1 MEYELMIPPFRHNGF
16 KELSKKQAE
25 EYFDWYT
32 NQINH
37 RIEVISNYISSTG
50 EKIHF
55 DYSPD
60 SLIPIWS
67 WYEKNIIV
75 EDKTKEELENEISKH
90 PAWMKNEISSTK
102 ISLETFKFGMDI
114 AIYFAEIIIR
124 NSNGKVYW
132 GYFTK
137 PKNRM
142 SVNQPVLLGFKA
154 DMDLNPR
161 LVITNCTRRSYRESQ
176 PDRLHEMYKN
186 WMQFIE
192 L

>member
-16 KELSKKQAE
+16 KELSEKQAE

-50 EKIHF
+50 EKISF

-75 EDKTKEELENEISKH
+75 EDKTKEELENEISKY
-90 PAWMKNEISSTK
+90 PDE
-102 ISLETFKFGMDI
+102 
-114 AIYFAEIIIR
+114 
-124 NSNGKVYW
+124 KVYW

-161 LVITNCTRRSYRESQ
+161 LVITNCTRRSCRKSQ
-176 PDRLHEMYKN
+176 PDRLYEMYKN